1 MTHRSSSTHVLGT
14 DAAAAADI
22 PIHIDTGGYRLDGR
36 RTEAIRPGQDNSG
49 RELSVFVVVDD
60 HPPAAM
66 FINIE
71 GIGDGDDAV
80 IELHDVATAR
90 RLAEAIRV
98 SAIDLEALQDQET
111 TA

>member
-14 DAAAAADI
+14 DAAADI
-22 PIHIDTGGYRLDGR
+22 PIRIDTGGYRLDGR